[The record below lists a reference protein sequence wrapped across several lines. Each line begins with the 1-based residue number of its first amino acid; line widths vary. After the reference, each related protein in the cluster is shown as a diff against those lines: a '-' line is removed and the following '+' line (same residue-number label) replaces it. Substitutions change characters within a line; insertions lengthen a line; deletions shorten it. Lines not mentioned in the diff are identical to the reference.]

1 MRIGA
6 AGFIGLE
13 ECEESYMAQKRA
25 PTSSAAR
32 RGYSR
37 LMNDGIYFADAE
49 VPFHVWVRESAG
61 TNGFR
66 WVLREAPSQEAA
78 KAVRDPAGPRSASQK
93 APE

>member
-1 MRIGA
+1 
-6 AGFIGLE
+6 
-13 ECEESYMAQKRA
+13 MAQKRA

-49 VPFHVWVRESAG
+49 LPFHVWVRESTG

-66 WVLREAPSQEAA
+66 WVLRAAPAA
-78 KAVRDPAGPRSASQK
+78 PDAAPATRDAGSRCASQK
-93 APE
+93 GADGQGL